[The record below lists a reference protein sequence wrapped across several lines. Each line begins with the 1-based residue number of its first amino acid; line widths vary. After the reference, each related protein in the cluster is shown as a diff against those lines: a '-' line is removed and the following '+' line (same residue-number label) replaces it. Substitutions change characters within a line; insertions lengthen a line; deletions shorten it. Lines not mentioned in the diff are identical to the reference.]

1 MAIVVPGL
9 DGGPA
14 HAIEGVTESPK
25 EPLSLGNKNPD
36 FVLFISSFS
45 PPPFCI
51 SVSIS

>member
-25 EPLSLGNKNPD
+25 EPQILFFLLVLSLLLPS
-36 FVLFISSFS
+36 LFL
-45 PPPFCI
+45 
-51 SVSIS
+51 